1 MNAILKAQL
10 RNGIAYLERT
20 GEQPSFDW
28 MIEVAERHNLSLVA
42 IKTIFKELEEDM
54 LCNS

>member
-10 RNGIAYLERT
+10 QNGIEHLRRT

-28 MIEVAERHNLSLVA
+28 MNDVAQRHNLSLVA
-42 IKTIFKELEEDM
+42 IKTIFRNLEEDM
-54 LCNS
+54 KCSS